1 VNELSAMRI
10 DYRRGQLGDHVVAP
24 TWLAQL
30 QLWFDE
36 AVADES
42 IVEPNAI
49 QVATVDRECQPSI
62 RTVLV
67 KAMDAR
73 GIVFYTNYDSDKGR
87 DLAARPY
94 AAAVFAWLR
103 LERQVRLSGPVER
116 VSRTE
121 TEAYFAS
128 RPRGS
133 QLGAWASPQSAVVGS
148 REELERRVDAFDAQF
163 GESDIPPPPNWGG
176 FILRPETVEFWQG
189 RPNRL
194 HDRVRFRQA
203 GEGWLVERLAP

>member
-1 VNELSAMRI
+1 MRI

-30 QLWFDE
+30 QLWFAE

-49 QVATVDRECQPSI
+49 QVATVDSQCRPSI

-94 AAAVFAWLR
+94 AAAVFVWLK
-103 LERQVRLSGPVER
+103 LERQVRLAGPVER
-116 VSRTE
+116 VSRAE
-121 TEAYFAS
+121 TEAYFGS

-133 QLGAWASPQSAVVGS
+133 QLGAWASPQSAVVES
-148 REELERRVDAFDAQF
+148 REQLERRLDDLERKFGDA
-163 GESDIPPPPNWGG
+163 DIPPPPNWGG
-176 FILRPETVEFWQG
+176 FLVRPESVEFWQG

-203 GEGWLVERLAP
+203 GEGWIVERLAP